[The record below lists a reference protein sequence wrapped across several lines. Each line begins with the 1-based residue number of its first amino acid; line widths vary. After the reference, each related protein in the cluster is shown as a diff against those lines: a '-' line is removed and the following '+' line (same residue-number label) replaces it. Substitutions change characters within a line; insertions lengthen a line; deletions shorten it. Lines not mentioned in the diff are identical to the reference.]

1 MIEDPLSSAQLG
13 IAPEEF
19 IDQEPLSVTPSV
31 VPPLEINTP
40 PLEPGDEIPLPTSA
54 ELNLVP
60 NSIFSRSY
68 DAMNQLAQTGQPITP
83 RSVALIALANEIAAG
98 LSISDAEFKVSNNI
112 YAQRKSFFKNHGIEI
127 ETYKSEEHGLAFKPQ
142 KTTEPKTFRTP
153 KSEADKNTESTPDLQ
168 KEPIKPRLSAF
179 EIDIYSHPE
188 RFGEEGSDV
197 RRTAEILFSR
207 ALANRGSSREL
218 ILEDFAPGYLLDHP
232 GASQKTISNAFGR
245 SIVLLEQALK
255 ERDSSFRIPRSTGN
269 SKNSILKIDHDSIP
283 LPITTQEEAKQ
294 ISVDKETETEGEEQE
309 TIDTSVFGVSKTTL
323 IQYLLSSNKARTLTD
338 ISVIRR
344 KDGKTGPVLT
354 AEMNTTRMVVSTLQL
369 ELPKGVELRNSL
381 DQNNKP
387 LPDQFEVYPKDI
399 IIQQIIKLKKNEIE
413 AARSIKEAEQLRIA
427 DENAAHEAERSVRF
441 EKMRAEALAAR
452 AEREA
457 AERAAS
463 EAEQATTS
471 SELLPDQ
478 PETKDERGE
487 MMLESGL
494 LGVVESLVDGEVIKL
509 NRLFEGKGLTLSTQD
524 NGGVGLF
531 VNFWLS
537 LEGDDYSQEAMKRT
551 MLLLNPKQI
560 DSTEPEPEVIEPEP
574 ESPAENSRLTE
585 LKESGILDVIETA
598 ASSDGTE
605 PSLASTARIVIPESR
620 SRRDVPTRQ
629 VQMRPD
635 VQQNLAPKQPET
647 PKKPESLKKPEISF
661 KNGKVEMS
669 GAHLETFST
678 LMSIADTNG
687 IKPRDLAQIIT
698 RGKAKG
704 DIIPATER
712 RLKELMEAFKETP
725 IKITHPVDEFGIVD
739 DRRFLLEIPE
749 GVNPLHYISR

>member
-153 KSEADKNTESTPDLQ
+153 KSEANKNTEPTPDLQ

-255 ERDSSFRIPRSTGN
+255 DRDSSFRIPRSTGN
-269 SKNSILKIDHDSIP
+269 SKNSILKIEHDSIP

-294 ISVDKETETEGEEQE
+294 ISVDKETETEGKEQE

-399 IIQQIIKLKKNEIE
+399 TIQQIIELKKQEIE
-413 AARSIKEAEQLRIA
+413 ASRIA
-427 DENAAHEAERSVRF
+427 KESEQKKQEAERISLEERRVALEAERLAQKERMRIEAEKAQKERLEAERIVAEERALEESLAKALELEVDAALRVLEVTKPDAPVPQPAERPDPIQKAPQVRRF
-441 EKMRAEALAAR
+441 EMR
-452 AEREA
+452 
-457 AERAAS
+457 
-463 EAEQATTS
+463 
-471 SELLPDQ
+471 P
-478 PETKDERGE
+478 
-487 MMLESGL
+487 
-494 LGVVESLVDGEVIKL
+494 GVQEEV
-509 NRLFEGKGLTLSTQD
+509 S
-524 NGGVGLF
+524 
-531 VNFWLS
+531 
-537 LEGDDYSQEAMKRT
+537 AKR
-551 MLLLNPKQI
+551 
-560 DSTEPEPEVIEPEP
+560 IEPQ
-574 ESPAENSRLTE
+574 
-585 LKESGILDVIETA
+585 KEAGIEILD
-598 ASSDGTE
+598 
-605 PSLASTARIVIPESR
+605 
-620 SRRDVPTRQ
+620 
-629 VQMRPD
+629 
-635 VQQNLAPKQPET
+635 
-647 PKKPESLKKPEISF
+647 
-661 KNGKVEMS
+661 GKVVLSDDHLKVFDALKGMGQN
-669 GAHLETFST
+669 GA
-678 LMSIADTNG
+678 
-687 IKPRDLAQIIT
+687 KPRDIAQIIT
-698 RGKAKG
+698 QGKAKG
-704 DIIPATER
+704 IIIPDTER
-712 RLKELMEAFKETP
+712 RLKELMDAFSQTP
-725 IKITHPVDEFGIVD
+725 IRIIHPTDENGIVD
-739 DRRFLLEIPE
+739 DRRFILDIPE
-749 GVNPLHYISR
+749 GVNPLNFISFRS